1 MGGTEMSESIS
12 RVIEEK
18 KSTVTSSDAMEFMS
32 GKYGRSMIELMQVVK
47 ALSDSGILSIASSL
61 LENYQDALSTITEEL
76 SDGRME
82 NFIRNVSA
90 VYTLLSRLPPEMV
103 SSFMENA
110 ADEMTKGN
118 REHPGK
124 PMGLLS
130 LNSLI
135 KDPDVSSG
143 MRILIGTMKGF
154 TRKTGDHKH
163 DQD

>member
-1 MGGTEMSESIS
+1 MSESIS
-12 RVIEEK
+12 RITEDE
-18 KSTVTSSDAMEFMS
+18 KSTETSPDAMEFMS
-32 GKYGRSMIELMQVVK
+32 GKYGKSLIELMHAVK

-61 LENYQDALSTITEEL
+61 LENYNDALSTITEEL
-76 SDGRME
+76 SDRRME
-82 NFIRNVSA
+82 NFIRNITA
-90 VYTLLSRLPPEMV
+90 LYTLLSRLPPEMV
-103 SSFMENA
+103 RNFMENA
-110 ADEMTKGN
+110 ADEMN
-118 REHPGK
+118 RGSEEYHGK

-154 TRKTGDHKH
+154 TKKTRDSEH